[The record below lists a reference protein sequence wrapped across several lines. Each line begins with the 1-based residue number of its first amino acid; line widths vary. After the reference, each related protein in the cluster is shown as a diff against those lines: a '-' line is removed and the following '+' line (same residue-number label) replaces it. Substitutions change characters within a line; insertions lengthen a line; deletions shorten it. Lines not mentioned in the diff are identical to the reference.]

1 MPRTPKTPRPGS
13 FASTRAPPGVLC
25 LLSMACLLSCSRPA
39 PPPTTMT
46 TTSSHAPPAEQA
58 TTPAAAPAPVLAL
71 ADVAAFP
78 LPGMVAPTA
87 IAFTPD
93 DAALTYLRSPD
104 RSLVRQLYRFDLA
117 ERVGDAPAETLL
129 VTPPGGGIT
138 EDNLSHEEKLQRE
151 RLRMRD
157 LGITTY
163 AWSKTGA
170 RLMIPLT
177 GEIHAQDG
185 EQGPLTRLV
194 AAAGKPAL
202 DPQMTR
208 DGRKIAYVQD
218 AELYVVDAEGGTPSQ
233 RTSGARGTGKTHG
246 LAEYIAQEEMHRNHG
261 FWWSRDGAMLA
272 FEEVDETHIPVYRIV
287 HQGKDAV
294 GEGAQEDH
302 AYPFAGAANAKIKL
316 GVVAAAGSDRVV
328 WMDLGDDPEQYLAR
342 VLWLPDGALSVQVT
356 DRAQQHLKL
365 LRLDPRTGKSTTL
378 LEERSDVWINLHDMH
393 RPLAEGPFKNHFIWA
408 SESSGFRHLELRK
421 DDGTKVRDL
430 TSGPWQVDGIADIDE
445 ERGVLVFTGNREHPT
460 ETHVYSV
467 ALADGTIRRLSDAP
481 GTHGIVVDR
490 AHRRWIDVFSNLT
503 TPPRLSLRSLED
515 GALIREIPTPPD
527 PRLQDLHLP
536 PPELTTFKNRHG
548 DTLHAAIYRPDA
560 NATRTE
566 AGAVKP
572 AGPPYPTIVSVYGG
586 PHAQRVV
593 NSWGTTVDMHAQAL
607 RSRGYLVVKID
618 NRGSARRG
626 LAFEGIIKNDL
637 GNHEVADQVDG
648 VRWLA
653 AQGLVDPARVGIHG
667 WSYGGYM
674 AAMALVRAPETFKV
688 GIAGAPVTHWDGYD
702 THYTERYMG
711 TPKDNPK
718 GYAESSVMHHVDKL
732 VGRLLLVHGM
742 IDENVHFRH
751 TARLINALIR
761 AGKPYELLLFPDE
774 RHMPRRLEDRVHMEE
789 QILEFVARNL

>member
-1 MPRTPKTPRPGS
+1 MTKSSQDPP
-13 FASTRAPPGVLC
+13 STVPATAP
-25 LLSMACLLSCSRPA
+25 S
-39 PPPTTMT
+39 
-46 TTSSHAPPAEQA
+46 
-58 TTPAAAPAPVLAL
+58 PVLAL
-71 ADVAAFP
+71 ADVAAYP
-78 LPGMVAPTA
+78 LPGMVGPTA
-87 IAFTPD
+87 VAFTPD
-93 DAALTYLRSPD
+93 DAALSYLRSPD
-104 RSLVRQLYRFDLA
+104 RSLVRQLYRLDLA
-117 ERVGDAPAETLL
+117 DRVGDASAESLL

-138 EDNLSHEEKLQRE
+138 EDNLSLEEKLQRE
-151 RLRMRD
+151 RQRVRE

-163 AWSKTGA
+163 AWSKLGA

-177 GEIHAQDG
+177 GEIFAQDG
-185 EQGPLTRLV
+185 EQGPLARIV
-194 AAAGKPAL
+194 AADGKPAL
-202 DPQMTR
+202 APQMSR

-218 AELYVVDAEGGTPSQ
+218 AELYVVDADGGAPSQ

-246 LAEYIAQEEMHRNHG
+246 LAEYIAQEEMSRAQG

-294 GEGAQEDH
+294 GDGAQEDH
-302 AYPFAGAANAKIKL
+302 AYPFAGAANARVRL
-316 GVVAAAGSDRVV
+316 GVVAAEGSTRVV
-328 WMDLGDDPEQYLAR
+328 WMDLGDDPELYLAR
-342 VLWLPDGALSVQVT
+342 VQWQPDGSLTAQVT
-356 DRAQQHLKL
+356 DRAQQRLQLLK
-365 LRLDPRTGKSTTL
+365 LDPRTGKSSTL
-378 LEERSDVWINLHDMH
+378 LEESSDIWVNLHDMQ
-393 RPLAEGPFKNHFIWA
+393 RPIAEGPFAGHFVWS
-408 SESSGFRHLELRK
+408 SERTGFRHLYLYK
-421 DDGTKVRDL
+421 NDGTLVRPL
-430 TSGPWQVDGIADIDE
+430 TSGEWHIDGIADIDE
-445 ERGVLVFTGNREHPT
+445 ERGLLYFTGNREHPA
-460 ETHVYSV
+460 ETHVYAVSF
-467 ALADGTIRRLSDAP
+467 AGGELRRLSDAP
-481 GTHGIVVDR
+481 GTHGIVVDH
-490 AHRRWIDVFSNLT
+490 AHRRWIDSFSDLT
-503 TPPRLSLRSLED
+503 TPPKLSLRSLDD
-515 GALIREIPTPPD
+515 GSLIRELPQPPD

-536 PPELTTFKNRHG
+536 PPELTSFKNRNG
-548 DTLHAAIYRPDA
+548 DTLHVAIYRPDA
-560 NATRTE
+560 SATRDE
-566 AGAVKP
+566 HGAQQP

-618 NRGSARRG
+618 NRGSYRRG
-626 LAFEGIIKNDL
+626 LVFEGAIRRDL
-637 GNHEVADQVDG
+637 GRVEVEDQVDG

-653 AQGLVDPARVGIHG
+653 EQGLVDPKRVGIHG

-674 AAMALVRAPETFKV
+674 AAMALVRAPETFKI

-732 VGRLLLVHGM
+732 VGKLLLVHGM

-774 RHMPRRLEDRVHMEE
+774 RHMPRRLEDRVHMED